1 MSLGKF
7 LVQYAYRAF
16 ALRKNDRNNNLSW
29 RINEQISAQNLRVLD
44 EKGEQVGVMSR
55 NEALEEARSRNTDLI
70 EIAPKAQPPVAK
82 LIELGKFKYQEEKK
96 AQKAKRSQKS
106 SELKEI
112 RFSPFIGDA
121 DYKTRLARVV
131 EFLSEGNKVRAVV
144 KFKGRQ
150 MGSKTF
156 GYGLFERLLE
166 EVGKDKVVID
176 MEPKFIGRHL
186 AMVISPTKEIIK
198 KDKPKN
204 GKTED
209 KKVTNEEI

>member
-1 MSLGKF
+1 MSLRKF
-7 LVQYAYRAF
+7 LIQYAYRAF
-16 ALRKNDRNNNLSW
+16 ALRKNEKNTKQYW

-44 EKGEQVGVMSR
+44 EKGEQVGVMSKA
-55 NEALEEARSRNTDLI
+55 EALEEAQKRQTDLI

-96 AQKAKRSQKS
+96 AQKAKKSQKS

-121 DYKTRLARVV
+121 DYNTRRARVG

-156 GYGLFERLLE
+156 GYDIFERLLNDI
-166 EVGKDKVVID
+166 GRDSIVID

-186 AMVISPTKEIIK
+186 AMVVSPTKEIIK
-198 KDKPKN
+198 KPNKHA
-204 GKTED
+204 KTED
-209 KKVTNEEI
+209 KKITNEEI